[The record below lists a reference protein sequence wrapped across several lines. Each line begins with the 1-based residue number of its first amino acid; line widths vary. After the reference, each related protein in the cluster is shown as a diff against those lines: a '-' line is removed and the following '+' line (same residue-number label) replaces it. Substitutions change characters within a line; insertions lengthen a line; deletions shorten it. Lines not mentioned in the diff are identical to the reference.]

1 MKKTLLALSITVSSL
16 CLNAQISLTYSNH
29 APLVGDS
36 CLITV
41 YDTTNL
47 LPINTGANQT
57 WNFSNINLDSTG
69 SYVLR
74 FVAPVN
80 PPSAAYVN
88 EDRPSGIKRYF
99 KNSTTKLDMIGFT
112 SPDISVSLTGDALY
126 RTWPMSYNI
135 TISDTGIG
143 TYSTNPN
150 SLIPSSGPITINTKS
165 IVSGYGNLIA
175 PNGANYTNVLQVLDT
190 VTFTITANNSPYH
203 LTGVDVTLCSINYYI
218 SSVKHPII
226 SFSAQYTLSYA
237 FNVNTNTF
245 DYYVIDTASVF
256 EFNRTPPPSTAGVI
270 LNSHNNELKIYPNPV
285 SYLLNLETTD
295 NLYVEIYALDG
306 RLIESH
312 SVQGILNINVADYT
326 NGMYLIR
333 TIDSTGNI
341 SQQKFVKH

>member
-1 MKKTLLALSITVSSL
+1 MKKTLLALSITLSFYCV
-16 CLNAQISLTYSNH
+16 NAQISLTYSNH

-57 WNFSNINLDSTG
+57 WDFSNINLDSTG

-74 FVAPVN
+74 FIAPVN
-80 PPSAAYVN
+80 PPSGAYVN
-88 EDRPSGIKRYF
+88 EDRPSGINRYF
-99 KNSTTKLDMIGFT
+99 KNSTNKLDMIGFT

-126 RTWPMSYNI
+126 RTWPMSYNT

-143 TYSTNPN
+143 TYSINPN
-150 SLIPSSGPITINTKS
+150 PYIPSSGPITINTKS

-190 VTFTITANNSPYH
+190 MHFSIINVIGPY
-203 LTGVDVTLCSINYYI
+203 LNAIDVQICSMNYYI
-218 SSVKHPII
+218 LNVKQPII
-226 SFSAQYTLSYA
+226 SFTVQYTVNSA
-237 FNVNTNTF
+237 FNTNTSTYDF
-245 DYYVIDTASVF
+245 YVKDTTSVF

-270 LNSHNNELKIYPNPV
+270 LTSHNNELKIYPNPV

-295 NLYVEIYALDG
+295 NLYVEIYAIDG

-312 SVQGILNINVADYT
+312 SVQGILSINVADYT

-333 TIDSTGNI
+333 TIDSNGNI
-341 SQQKFVKH
+341 SQQKFVKQ